1 MCGRMIS
8 DPESIQRGFGPVC
21 WAEMHPEKAV
31 TAVDDVPE
39 VVQIPGQMS
48 FDDWLRDCDGKDGED
63 CRKQEGAAPVF
74 DTEL

>member
-1 MCGRMIS
+1 MIS

-39 VVQIPGQMS
+39 VVQ
-48 FDDWLRDCDGKDGED
+48 RHGED
-63 CRKQEGAAPVF
+63 DDQADVILYSVDHRGKGFIYCI
-74 DTEL
+74 L